1 MPQNARDESRHA
13 ESSLEVTA
21 VELAE
26 IARTLEAKIDLR
38 PLTKTTAAPAAAG
51 TTAPASARGTT
62 RDLLNSQHGKLIMA
76 AINME
81 RSVAALGPA
90 LAEVEVETS
99 PQLARS
105 MQATENAWRKM
116 EAEFGLLTSLEVS
129 RAVGSKSPNRSYASD
144 QRGAGRL
151 LAVKRPGGYKYP
163 GFQIDRREQAI
174 RPVMHDLIRLAADA
188 DRSESGL
195 ALWMISPTGY
205 LDGSRPVDLLDE
217 PDQVVAAARQS
228 FNVQW

>member
-1 MPQNARDESRHA
+1 
-13 ESSLEVTA
+13 
-21 VELAE
+21 
-26 IARTLEAKIDLR
+26 
-38 PLTKTTAAPAAAG
+38 
-51 TTAPASARGTT
+51 
-62 RDLLNSQHGKLIMA
+62 MA

-81 RSVAALGPA
+81 RSIAALGPA
-90 LAEVEVETS
+90 LSEVDVDTS

-105 MQATENAWRKM
+105 LQATENAWRDM
-116 EAEFGLLTSLEVS
+116 EAEFGLLTSVEVS
-129 RAVGSKSPNRSYASD
+129 RAVGSRSPNRSYASD

-174 RPVMHDLIRLAADA
+174 RPVMHELIALATEA

-205 LDGSRPVDLLDE
+205 LDGLRPVDLLDE
-217 PDQVVAAARQS
+217 PDHVVEAARQS
-228 FNVQW
+228 FNVQWRGGRPQSPSSRRTGSSRPRPSSSGSWRTVRADP

>member
-1 MPQNARDESRHA
+1 MPQNARGEPRHA

-21 VELAE
+21 GELAE
-26 IARTLEAKIDLR
+26 IARTLEATIDLR
-38 PLTKTTAAPAAAG
+38 PLTKTTAAPAATGSAAPTSAG
-51 TTAPASARGTT
+51 VRT
-62 RDLLNSQHGKLIMA
+62 RDLLNSRHGKLIMA

-105 MQATENAWRKM
+105 MQATENAWRDM
-116 EAEFGLLTSLEVS
+116 EAEFGLLSSLEVS

-151 LAVKRPGGYKYP
+151 LAIKRPGGYKYP
-163 GFQIDRREQAI
+163 GFQFDRREQAI
-174 RPVMHDLIRLAADA
+174 RPVMHDLIKLAAGA

-195 ALWMISPTGY
+195 ALWMTSPTGY

-217 PDQVVAAARQS
+217 PAQVVEAARQS